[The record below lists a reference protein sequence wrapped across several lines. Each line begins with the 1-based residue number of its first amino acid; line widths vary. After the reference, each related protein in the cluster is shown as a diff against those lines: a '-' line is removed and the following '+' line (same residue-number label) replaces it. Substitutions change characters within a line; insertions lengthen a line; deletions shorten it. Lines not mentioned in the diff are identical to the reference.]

1 MLSELSLILALI
13 MSIRAE
19 FAKLAA
25 REYITRVAITEL
37 SPKMGRKRFATPAI
51 KIIVAPGPGYQPTSF
66 SPFREAQLKVKG
78 ASHPKRLPLSKKLIY
93 ISIIE

>member
-51 KIIVAPGPGYQPTSF
+51 KIIAAARAWIPTNMLLSFQRSSAQSKGRF
-66 SPFREAQLKVKG
+66 SP
-78 ASHPKRLPLSKKLIY
+78 
-93 ISIIE
+93 